1 MQKGRISGTWR
12 YSWENNAECNTKRKI
27 NGKIE
32 KKVERCKD
40 QNETVQHTSIMN
52 SKRRQYLD

>member
-1 MQKGRISGTWR
+1 MQYKEKNKWKNR
-12 YSWENNAECNTKRKI
+12 
-27 NGKIE
+27 